1 MSKRRMLSSLWP
13 SHLPAQTISS
23 FSLVG
28 EQELWTCVVVQLCGI
43 QPKCGSNKLVSQG
56 AALRGD
62 NVYKVKM
69 EKLFKSKGF
78 PLKEPMG
85 T

>member
-1 MSKRRMLSSLWP
+1 M
-13 SHLPAQTISS
+13 
-23 FSLVG
+23 
-28 EQELWTCVVVQLCGI
+28 VVQLCGI

-78 PLKEPMG
+78 HFINCPLKEPMG
-85 T
+85 M